1 MALAGLA
8 VLYPALGWLAFVA
21 SGGSRGVA
29 IWCASSAWTAALV
42 ATPRAHWRPVLL
54 CGMLAAALLM
64 IFLSAPPVRAIAF
77 VLSDCAAVYLCAG
90 AIARR
95 SPQCTRSTQMLAL
108 WIAAA
113 IAHTLLQS
121 LAGGWLVAGL
131 ESEGRYAIAWSEWI
145 GTSLSGSLVALPFV
159 ALRGLPAGQF
169 EQPMSSRQ
177 RLLGL
182 ATIAALITSSW
193 VIAAT
198 GDIHGGLEATL
209 GWITYT
215 PLVCAV
221 ALSVIWP
228 TMGSALATAL
238 LATLELVF
246 VFYGERLFGAAAL
259 PADQTVQLRWYLAS
273 AAVLCSLTAALTV
286 DMRRMREQIAEW
298 KARYESTLSGAKRL
312 QYEVRLPEGAV
323 SWVGDTIAHFGM
335 APMEIST
342 IDQWVARVHPDDR
355 PRMQAYLQDVKEGD
369 ESPPDLRIRAM
380 LTDGRYASLSL
391 AVTGI
396 TEFEGA
402 IDSVRGTVQR
412 VAGRKRGKL
421 KLYRFDS
428 SSRTAGTSLPARP
441 AVMMIHGIGGSE
453 HDFGP
458 LYKVLGTNGFDP
470 QPLTL
475 PGHRRHP
482 EDLLNVSADDWIAAA
497 ESHYHALRQRYDVVH
512 IMGISLGAL
521 IALEIAKAQQQLDGK
536 LILISAPVFIDGW
549 AVPWYYALRYP
560 LYRLSLA
567 RKLIKV
573 EEEDPFGV
581 KDPHIRSIVAK
592 KFARGESYH
601 YAYVPL
607 GCVQEID
614 RLRDRVRKPGKR
626 VDFQTL
632 VIHST
637 QDDLT
642 SARSAEWLK
651 SRLGEAR
658 TRVVLLHNS
667 FHMVCIDND
676 RKLVSQSV
684 LEFLGQGNLSASL
697 NNDGRDIVAAATRA

>member
-8 VLYPALGWLAFVA
+8 VLYPALGWLGFAA
-21 SGGSRGVA
+21 SGGRSGVA
-29 IWCASSAWTAALV
+29 VWCASSAWTAALV
-42 ATPRAHWRPVLL
+42 ATPRANWRLVLL
-54 CGMLAAALLM
+54 CGTLAAAILM
-64 IFLSAPPVRAIAF
+64 FFLSAPPVRAIAF
-77 VLSDCAAVYLCAG
+77 VLSDCAAVYVCAG

-95 SPQCTRSTQMLAL
+95 SRQGTRSTQRLAL

-121 LAGGWLVAGL
+121 PAGSWLLAGL
-131 ESEGRYAIAWSEWI
+131 ESDVRYGIAWSEWI

-159 ALRGLPAGQF
+159 AFRGLQTAQF
-169 EQPMSSRQ
+169 EERLSARQ

-182 ATIAALITSSW
+182 ATIATLITSAF

-198 GDIHGGLEATL
+198 GGIHGGLEATL

-221 ALSVIWP
+221 ALSVMWP
-228 TMGSALATAL
+228 SMGSALATAL

-246 VFYGERLFGAAAL
+246 VFYGGRLFGAAAL
-259 PADQTVQLRWYLAS
+259 SADQTAQLRWYLAS
-273 AAVLCSLTAALTV
+273 TAILCSLTAALTIAL
-286 DMRRMREQIAEW
+286 RRMRAQIAEW
-298 KARYESTLSGAKRL
+298 KTRYESNLSGAKLL

-323 SWVGDTIAHFGM
+323 SWVGDTVTHFGIG
-335 APMEIST
+335 PTDIST
-342 IDQWVARVHPDDR
+342 IGQWVARVHPDDR
-355 PRMQAYLQDVKEGD
+355 PRLQAFMQDVKEGD
-369 ESPPDLRIRAM
+369 ESPPDLRIRA
-380 LTDGRYASLSL
+380 LLADGRTVALSV

-396 TEFEGA
+396 TEFEGD
-402 IDSVRGTVQR
+402 IDSVQGTVQLA
-412 VAGRKRGKL
+412 AGRKRGKL

-428 SSRTAGTSLPARP
+428 ASGTAGRLLRTRP

-567 RKLIKV
+567 RRLIKV

-581 KDPHIRSIVAK
+581 KNPHIRSIVAK

-614 RLRDRVRKPGKR
+614 HLRDRVRKPGKR

-651 SRLGEAR
+651 SRLGEAQ

-676 RKLVSQSV
+676 HKLVSQSV